1 VLNTRNPVNILYPP
15 IEWPVRPEDSALLV
29 VDVQYLFAHPDW
41 GIGRVIKE
49 RNMGSEFAY
58 YWDRITAIVPQIRLL
73 QNACRGRGIEVI
85 HTHVAH
91 MTPDCRDSSRGH
103 RYLRFFAPPGS
114 QEAKFLED
122 VAPIADEV
130 VIAKASASPFNS
142 TAIHQTL
149 RNMGV
154 RNLIMCGALANV
166 SVEMTVRDAAD
177 RNYGVIMAHDACAS
191 LSEQLH
197 QAMLLTT
204 DGFMGLVRALSV
216 DELLRSLGEQGAYVD
231 SGARAVGPP

>member
-1 VLNTRNPVNILYPP
+1 MLNTRNPVNILYPP

-41 GIGRVIKE
+41 GIGRAIKE
-49 RNMGSEFAY
+49 RDMGKEFAY

-73 QNACRGRGIEVI
+73 QNACRSQGIEVI

-91 MTPDCRDSSRGH
+91 LTPDCRDSSRGH
-103 RYLRFFAPPGS
+103 RHLQFFAPPGS
-114 QEAKFLED
+114 QDAKFLED
-122 VAPIADEV
+122 VGPIADEV

-142 TAIHQTL
+142 TAIDQTL
-149 RNMGV
+149 RNMGI
-154 RNLIMCGALANV
+154 RNLIVCGALANV

-191 LSEQLH
+191 VSEQLH
-197 QAMLLTT
+197 KAMLLTT

-216 DELLRSLGEQGAYVD
+216 DELLRSLGEHRAYVD
-231 SGARAVGPP
+231 SGVRAAGPP